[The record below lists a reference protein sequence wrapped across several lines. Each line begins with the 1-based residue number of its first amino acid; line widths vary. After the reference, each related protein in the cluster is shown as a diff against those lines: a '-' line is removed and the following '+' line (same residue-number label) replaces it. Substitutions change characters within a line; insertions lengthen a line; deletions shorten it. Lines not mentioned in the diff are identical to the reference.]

1 MQSSPSSGSPFLSGR
16 RLSNSTDVTRSPRSP
31 ARGTI
36 LDHLNLAGLY
46 GLSSLSTPVIAEPSD
61 SDTWDSVLE
70 YALKRDLR
78 SRPRV
83 TGFISAQRITGRWLI
98 ERDDSDLTKM
108 IQNDSDLLE
117 DVCMLSHRLQHKAR
131 HSVSPV
137 QSRSPKLWEI
147 FPGTPRSSATSI
159 SEGSPASSARDA
171 RSHTRTPSITGSHRE
186 SPHGVDAEGAG
197 GDVQVDEDSQGLSPH
212 SIPAQGLGLV
222 TEENPDEISLEGGQG
237 ASQPEPSAL
246 GHDEQVED
254 GYEIVTMMPMDHTAD
269 PILLV
274 SSSAGD
280 ALLAQASRS

>member
-1 MQSSPSSGSPFLSGR
+1 MSAGTCEPYLSYSVHGR
-16 RLSNSTDVTRSPRSP
+16 TESK
-31 ARGTI
+31 I
-36 LDHLNLAGLY
+36 
-46 GLSSLSTPVIAEPSD
+46 
-61 SDTWDSVLE
+61 
-70 YALKRDLR
+70 
-78 SRPRV
+78 
-83 TGFISAQRITGRWLI
+83 
-98 ERDDSDLTKM
+98 

-117 DVCMLSHRLQHKAR
+117 DVCRLSQRLRHKAR

-147 FPGTPRSSATSI
+147 FPGTPRSSATSM

-171 RSHTRTPSITGSHRE
+171 RSHTRTPSITGSHHE
-186 SPHGVDAEGAG
+186 SPHGVGAEGAS
-197 GDVQVDEDSQGLSPH
+197 GDVQVDEDSQDLGPH

-222 TEENPDEISLEGGQG
+222 TEENPNEISLDGDQG
-237 ASQPEPSAL
+237 ASHPEPSVL

-254 GYEIVTMMPMDHTAD
+254 GYEIVTMMPMDHTTD